1 MRYRGSRGMGI
12 PAAGT
17 VRRSS
22 MVAPA
27 GEGRESYEGRKEGRW
42 VGVKIHAFIASP
54 LIPRTRIRG
63 VFVYLFLGLIGGV
76 RESTVAV
83 DLTRRACQVA
93 TSNGNLE
100 VEIEVGGER
109 GVDNEYR

>member
-1 MRYRGSRGMGI
+1 MGI
-12 PAAGT
+12 AAAGT

-27 GEGRESYEGRKEGRW
+27 GEGRESNEGRKEGRW

-76 RESTVAV
+76 HESTVAV
-83 DLTRRACQVA
+83 DLTWRACRCSGR
-93 TSNGNLE
+93 SNFLPLPIL
-100 VEIEVGGER
+100 VH
-109 GVDNEYR
+109 